1 MGTENEKVVAYWDF
15 YDSQTNIILEEGRM
29 IGGNP
34 QPVIGEKVTGVG
46 DWGQAE
52 VVKFLLKMVEGNIPK
67 YDVYVKRLI

>member
-15 YDSQTNIILEEGRM
+15 YDSRTNIILEEGRM

-52 VVKFLLKMVEGNIPK
+52 VVKFLLKTVEGNIPK

>member
-1 MGTENEKVVAYWDF
+1 MDTENEKVVACWDF
-15 YDSQTNIILEEGRM
+15 YDSQINIILEEGRM

-52 VVKFLLKMVEGNIPK
+52 VVKFLLKTVEGTVPK